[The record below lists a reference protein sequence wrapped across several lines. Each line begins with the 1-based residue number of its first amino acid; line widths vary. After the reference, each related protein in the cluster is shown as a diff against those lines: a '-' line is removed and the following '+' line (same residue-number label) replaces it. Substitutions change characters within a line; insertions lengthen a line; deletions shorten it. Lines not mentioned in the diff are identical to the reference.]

1 MKACY
6 FMDNSTKNKFQVTK
20 GSALLRLREILM
32 DSDGLITLVKL
43 NFFFLVTTLPF
54 VPGFIFFTGG
64 ASITALLHCTNIL
77 VKTGSV
83 PDVRKT
89 YFNIFK
95 VNFKKTF
102 FAGLAVTLLN
112 ILFIGGLVFYLILA
126 SANFMYL
133 PFASVS
139 LLAVIAVW
147 SVTIHLFPAFTEHK
161 NESNSLKEMV
171 MSAITAAMERM
182 KQTMIAVAVS
192 LFVISGVILMLPNTL
207 PLVLTVI
214 FSVPALAAGFA
225 HTDSEFI
232 SDII

>member
-1 MKACY
+1 M
-6 FMDNSTKNKFQVTK
+6 
-20 GSALLRLREILM
+20 
-32 DSDGLITLVKL
+32 
-43 NFFFLVTTLPF
+43 
-54 VPGFIFFTGG
+54 
-64 ASITALLHCTNIL
+64 
-77 VKTGSV
+77 
-83 PDVRKT
+83 RKT

-95 VNFKKTF
+95 ANFKKTF
-102 FAGLAVTLLN
+102 FAGVAVTLLN

-161 NESNSLKEMV
+161 NESNSLKKMV
-171 MSAITAAMERM
+171 MSAIAAAMERM
-182 KQTMIAVAVS
+182 KQTMTAVAVS
-192 LFVISGVILMLPNTL
+192 LFVIAGVILMLPNTL